1 MKMNS
6 NNYWWK
12 VFILVIILSSCFNLI
27 NAYNHNDVVNDCCS
41 VTLQV
46 SDNITAW
53 GFRRDSPEDDT
64 LQISK
69 IKFDDEYAVVQKRT
83 DGDYFAHVTIFEDG
97 WGLSIGGTSDGTLN
111 KELQELGYNIS
122 KNGSISMD
130 DIDQALTLLNM
141 SGMGHFLIKSPDG
154 SYGFCIYNE
163 EQNIQNIS
171 RIGKLKE
178 GEYLS
183 VPNGADYFQEG
194 NILSV
199 TKSNAVD
206 EVILLEGT
214 DRWGVNRKDI
224 LSYLIETGDNNI
236 NVGVYGTYDDGNLI
250 NRSSP
255 AKPDD
260 IIFNEKEFISGTS
273 LPIVPGKM
281 FIGQINMISNQD
293 PNPSTV
299 SEISNDSDVKE
310 IVESSSPLTKTGFPL
325 IALSILF
332 ICGFYYIFVVFII
345 YKKKE

>member
-1 MKMNS
+1 MKLYY
-6 NNYWWK
+6 YWK
-12 VFILVIILSSCFNLI
+12 IFILIIIFSSFFNLI
-27 NAYNHNDVVNDCCS
+27 NANNHNSNVVNDCCS
-41 VTLQV
+41 VALQV
-46 SDNITAW
+46 SDNLTVW

-64 LQISK
+64 LSISK
-69 IKFDDEYAVVQKRT
+69 VKFDDEYAVVQKRT
-83 DGDYFAHVTIFEDG
+83 SGDYFAHVTIFEDG
-97 WGLSIGGTSDGTLN
+97 WSLSIGGTSDGTLN
-111 KELQELGYNIS
+111 KKIQELGYNIS

-130 DIDQALTLLNM
+130 DIDQALNLLNL

-154 SYGFCIYNE
+154 SYGFCIYND

-183 VPNGADYFQEG
+183 VPNGADYFREG
-194 NILSV
+194 NIPSV

-206 EVILLEGT
+206 EVIMLEGT
-214 DRWGVNRKDI
+214 DRWGFNRKDI

-236 NVGVYGTYDDGNLI
+236 NVGVYGTYDDGKLI
-250 NRSSP
+250 NYTSP

-260 IIFNEKEFISGTS
+260 ILFNEKEFINGSS

-281 FIGQINMISNQD
+281 FIGQINLNLNRD
-293 PNPSTV
+293 PNLSTVNESTV
-299 SEISNDSDVKE
+299 SEISNDSGVKE

-332 ICGFYYIFVVFII
+332 ICGFYI